1 MNASGNPNFFIHAI
15 GTPSNCC
22 AKGTALCPPTA
33 PKLNAYTYTHHV
45 TIVPYNIPGTY
56 FATTYSETIDP
67 ICN

>member
-33 PKLNAYTYTHHV
+33 PVLNAYTYTHHV
-45 TIVPYNIPGTY
+45 AVVLSYNYNSYI
-56 FATTYSETIDP
+56 ASTYSETIDP